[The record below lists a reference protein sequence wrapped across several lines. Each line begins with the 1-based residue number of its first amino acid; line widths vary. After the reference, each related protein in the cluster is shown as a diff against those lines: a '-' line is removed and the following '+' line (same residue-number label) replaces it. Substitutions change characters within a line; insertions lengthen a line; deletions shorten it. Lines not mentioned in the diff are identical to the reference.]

1 MLTQEAIVAPAN
13 TVSVERKV
21 QESSMPVSTP
31 SAKQHRNRQAVG
43 LRQPLNR
50 QRVLQAALAVVD
62 REGMDQLTIRRIGE
76 ELAVEGMSL
85 YKHVADKDAVLD
97 GIVELLWAELPASPD
112 PDGDWREALQQLA
125 EGMRAVFR
133 RHPRAAPLLTTRNFL
148 NVAALR
154 WYDAYLRVLQQAGFE
169 RRAALDALC
178 AVGGQAMGYSL
189 VELQCARPD
198 TPAVAQETELQR
210 LRRVTRSL
218 PADAPDSLIELAMEL
233 SGTCDLE
240 RCFSIGLST
249 VIAGLHP

>member
-1 MLTQEAIVAPAN
+1 MA
-13 TVSVERKV
+13 VSI
-21 QESSMPVSTP
+21 PP
-31 SAKQHRNRQAVG
+31 PKQHRSRQAAG

-50 QRVLQAALAVVD
+50 QRVLEAALAVVD

-112 PDGDWREALQQLA
+112 PDGDWRDALQQLA
-125 EGMRAVFR
+125 EGLRAVFR
-133 RHPRAAPLLTTRNFL
+133 DHPRAAPLLATRNFL
-148 NVAALR
+148 NAAALR
-154 WYDAYLRVLQQAGFE
+154 CYDAYLRVLQGAGFE

-189 VELQCARPD
+189 VELQCAGPD
-198 TPAVAQETELQR
+198 TPIARETELQR
-210 LRRVTRSL
+210 LRRVTQSL
-218 PADAPDSLIELAMEL
+218 PGDAPDSLIELAMEL
-233 SGTCDLE
+233 SGTCDLD